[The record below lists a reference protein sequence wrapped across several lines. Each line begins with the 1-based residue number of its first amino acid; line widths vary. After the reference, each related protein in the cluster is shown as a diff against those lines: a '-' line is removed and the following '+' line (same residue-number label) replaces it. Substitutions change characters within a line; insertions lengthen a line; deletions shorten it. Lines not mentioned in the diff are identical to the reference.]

1 MKDIRDILKS
11 TEIVF
16 EIAVSV
22 SFQNPNLMFLFR
34 NNGEEVEIDTKNKFV
49 THQLTFSEMR
59 FLDDNYPFIK
69 ISEFKFKKKVY
80 I

>member
-1 MKDIRDILKS
+1 MRDIRDILNT

-16 EIAVSV
+16 EVAISV
-22 SFQNPNLMFLFR
+22 SFQNPELMFLFR
-34 NNGEEVEIDTKNKFV
+34 NNGKEVEIDTKNGFV

-59 FLDDNYPFIK
+59 FIDDHYPFIN
-69 ISEFKFKKKVY
+69 ISKFKFKKKIY